1 MLFGV
6 DNIKDLPPTMAE
18 FKDLVNAPASDNKP
32 NPKGLIGEVYPSFAG
47 LPPNKRYTQFEWYDF
62 KIWAPS
68 NSVEIL
74 KAGYGNNC
82 LVHSIDKNHDNKET
96 DMGETTATTTTT
108 TATTATTTT
117 TTTTTTATAAKET
130 DKTEV
135 KNDNTEIKE
144 IDKTDFRL
152 ETDKTEVKETGKAGK
167 TKVKETEKAEVK
179 DSAQTDFRMV

>member
-1 MLFGV
+1 MLFAV
-6 DNIKDLPPTMAE
+6 DNIKDLPPTLDE

-47 LPPNKRYTQFEWYDF
+47 LPPNKRYTQFAWYDF
-62 KIWAPS
+62 KVWAPS

-82 LVHSIDKNHDNKET
+82 LVHSIDKYHDNKET
-96 DMGETTATTTTT
+96 DIGETTGTTTTT

-117 TTTTTTATAAKET
+117 TTTTTTATAAKAT

-135 KNDNTEIKE
+135 KNDNTEVKD
-144 IDKTDFRL
+144 DKPEFRL
-152 ETDKTEVKETGKAGK
+152 ETDKTEVKETGKNGK
-167 TKVKETEKAEVK
+167 TKAKDTDKTEVKEIDK
-179 DSAQTDFRMV
+179 TDFRMV